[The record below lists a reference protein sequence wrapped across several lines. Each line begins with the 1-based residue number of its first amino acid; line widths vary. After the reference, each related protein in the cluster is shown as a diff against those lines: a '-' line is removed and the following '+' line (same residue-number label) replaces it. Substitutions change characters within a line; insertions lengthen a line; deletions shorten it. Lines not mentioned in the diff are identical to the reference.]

1 MHKTK
6 KKWGNEGLGLTN
18 SPIIDF
24 LCHMPFLTVTICLLA
39 AYGVLMALYTR
50 GYWRM
55 RPFAAGSKVPKSKF
69 SVIIPARN
77 EASNIEDCIT
87 GILAQKYPAH
97 LFDIIVVDDFS
108 EDETAQVVSKIAL
121 QHNNVRLL
129 QLKDFT
135 NNENLI
141 AYKKRAIEIAINEAS
156 GDWIVTTDADCSVT
170 TNWLATYD
178 AYIQEHD
185 CVMMA
190 APVAYTNTGSLLSIF
205 QVLDFIS
212 LQGITAAAVASGSH
226 TLCNGANLCYSK
238 KAFESV
244 GKFSGIDH
252 LPSGDDMLLM
262 HKMKK
267 SYPGKI
273 GYLFAQEAV
282 VTTAPSAT
290 LGLFLQQRIRWASK
304 ATGYQDKIIFWI
316 LLLVYLVN
324 ASLLLYLPIHFLQTG
339 NIYTWLILIGCKTL
353 IEIPFMFASA
363 TFFKQQKLLW
373 WFALMQPFH
382 IVYTLVAGW
391 FGTFGSYKWKGR
403 TVMKQQDDHFFRKLR
418 RNKAASVSLF
428 IVAAAFLMAVFAY
441 FMAPEHSPN
450 ANRMI
455 PEIGSMKPGF
465 TIQLL
470 QVKRI
475 GETKQI
481 SFFEKLIG
489 GEEDVYTFIPIT
501 SYTIKGSD
509 IYFQKY
515 IDEGITESGVMQLS
529 LVANNPVIT
538 QTYYAGT
545 DKFGRDML
553 SRLIIG
559 VRVSLGVGLIAVLLS
574 LTIGILLGALAG
586 FYRGWIDE
594 CIMWFINV
602 IWSIPTLLL
611 VFAITLVLGKGFWQV
626 FIAVGLTMWV
636 NVARLV
642 RGQVMAIKNREFIE
656 ATRVLGYS
664 DTRTIF
670 IHILPNIIGPILV
683 IAASNFASAIVIEA
697 GLSFLGVGV
706 QPPQPSWGLM
716 IKENYNFI
724 ITHNPALALAP
735 GIAIMILVLAFNLL
749 GNGLRDAFNVR
760 EK

>member
-1 MHKTK
+1 MRAFVAVMKP
-6 KKWGNEGLGLTN
+6 
-18 SPIIDF
+18 PI
-24 LCHMPFLTVTICLLA
+24 T
-39 AYGVLMALYTR
+39 
-50 GYWRM
+50 
-55 RPFAAGSKVPKSKF
+55 KF
-69 SVIIPARN
+69 SIVIPARN
-77 EASNIEDCIT
+77 EAANIKSCIA
-87 GILAQKYPAH
+87 GILAQNYPAH
-97 LFDIIVVDDFS
+97 LFEIIVMDDFS
-108 EDETAQVVSKIAL
+108 EDETADIVAAL
-121 QHNNVRLL
+121 ASQQKNVRLL
-129 QLKDFT
+129 RLQNFTKD
-135 NNENLI
+135 ENII
-141 AYKKRAIEIAINEAS
+141 AFKKRAIEIAIEQANNA
-156 GDWIVTTDADCSVT
+156 WIITTDADCSFT
-170 TNWLATYD
+170 NNWLATYD
-178 AYIQEHD
+178 TYIQEND
-185 CVMMA
+185 CVMVA
-190 APVAYTNTGSLLSIF
+190 APVAYSNTGGFLSIF
-205 QVLDFIS
+205 QALDFIS

-262 HKMKK
+262 HKMKQ

-273 GYLFAQEAV
+273 GYLFAGDAV

-290 LGLFLQQRIRWASK
+290 LGLFIQQRIRWASK
-304 ATGYQDKIIFWI
+304 ALGYQDKIIFWI

-324 ASLLLYLPIHFLQTG
+324 FTLLAYLPVSLLATG
-339 NIYTWLILIGCKTL
+339 NINRWLILLGCKTI
-353 IEIPFMFASA
+353 IELPFMFAA
-363 TFFKQQKLLW
+363 ARFFKQQKLLV
-373 WFALMQPFH
+373 WFAFMQPFH
-382 IVYTLVAGW
+382 ILYTVVAGW

-403 TVMKQQDDHFFRKLR
+403 TVTKQEPDSFFRKLK
-418 RNKAASVSLF
+418 RNKPANVSLY
-428 IVAAAFLMAVFAY
+428 IITAAFLMAVFAY
-441 FMAPEHSPN
+441 FIAPEHSPN

-475 GETKQI
+475 GQTPQG

-489 GEEDVYTFIPIT
+489 GEEDTYTFIPIT
-501 SYTIKGSD
+501 AYNIKGDS
-509 IYFQKY
+509 IYYQKF
-515 IDEGITESGVMQLS
+515 IDEGITEPGVMPLGLS
-529 LVANNPVIT
+529 AKEPVIN

-656 ATRVLGYS
+656 AAQVLGYS

-670 IHILPNIIGPILV
+670 LHILPNIIGPVLV